1 MASEP
6 DREAEG
12 AAPTEPR
19 QARWRPG
26 GPEPSAFMRLALRL
40 FTAPARPE
48 VPVDRYVIAVE
59 RWAIALRRRRVAE
72 MEQHEADARAAALAQ
87 RPVAEPRWP
96 DIEDPVLAQF
106 AAPPAPRAAF
116 REWLVQTFPWL
127 KLAGGAGGDPPRPP
141 PGATA

>member
-40 FTAPARPE
+40 LGPRRGRKCRSTA
-48 VPVDRYVIAVE
+48 
-59 RWAIALRRRRVAE
+59 
-72 MEQHEADARAAALAQ
+72 
-87 RPVAEPRWP
+87 
-96 DIEDPVLAQF
+96 
-106 AAPPAPRAAF
+106 
-116 REWLVQTFPWL
+116 T
-127 KLAGGAGGDPPRPP
+127 
-141 PGATA
+141 